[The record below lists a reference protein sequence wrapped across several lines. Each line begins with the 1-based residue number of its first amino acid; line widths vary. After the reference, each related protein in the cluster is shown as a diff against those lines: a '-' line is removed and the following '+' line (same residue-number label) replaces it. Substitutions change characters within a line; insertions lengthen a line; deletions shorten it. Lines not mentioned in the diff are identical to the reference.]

1 MINMF
6 KTIDHVEMI
15 IGNIEKTLSFYTDVL
30 GFNLI
35 SRNKSDSPDIGEFVF
50 IELGGAVMEILVVR
64 NPSPIPKEQWKTG
77 FYRIALEVENMDKAL
92 AYLKEKGVTISREPA
107 SPEAPRYA
115 AILDP
120 EGHSIELKQP

>member
-1 MINMF
+1 MF

-15 IGNIEKTLSFYTDVL
+15 SGNIEKTLSFYTDVL

-35 SRNKSDSPDIGEFVF
+35 TRNKSDSPDIGEFVF
-50 IELGGAVMEILVVR
+50 IELGGKVIEILVVR
-64 NPSPIPKEQWKTG
+64 NPSPTPREQWQTG

-92 AYLKEKGVTISREPA
+92 AYLKEKGVTISQEPA

-115 AILDP
+115 AILDS